1 MYKTIA
7 DKKSVFHEFI
17 INTEDEL
24 QKVISQN
31 GSNDALRFRGVCEA
45 KYTMMSSLQRN
56 CSPQLSGRQKDYMTV
71 LLYRVKTAK
80 MVNDYFN
87 SKNRPI
93 NDLTCMALMQH
104 LGLPTPL
111 LDFSVDLNVALSFAA
126 DGVKMDSGSDETDS
140 YVSLYVF
147 DKNYE
152 FEVGSSVQQV
162 YMNGVATGEQ
172 MLKEYLENHP
182 NGNIDASVLDEV
194 NQYVKWED
202 LKELQIA
209 FVEYQPIAP
218 AVVMLSGQE
227 LDLGN
232 PNLNRQK
239 GCFLINLYD
248 ETTPLED
255 NWNGR
260 SNESR
265 NQFWATRSD
274 ATVWPYKGAITR
286 DKMTCYD
293 IKKDVIMSWAA
304 KYKCDLYDTTSETL
318 QLKNKLIEI
327 KEKLDSE
334 I

>member
-7 DKKSVFHEFI
+7 DKKSVFHEFT

-56 CSPQLSGRQKDYMTV
+56 CMPQLSGRQEDYMTV

-140 YVSLYVF
+140 
-147 DKNYE
+147 
-152 FEVGSSVQQV
+152 
-162 YMNGVATGEQ
+162 
-172 MLKEYLENHP
+172 
-182 NGNIDASVLDEV
+182 
-194 NQYVKWED
+194 
-202 LKELQIA
+202 
-209 FVEYQPIAP
+209 
-218 AVVMLSGQE
+218 
-227 LDLGN
+227 
-232 PNLNRQK
+232 
-239 GCFLINLYD
+239 
-248 ETTPLED
+248 
-255 NWNGR
+255 
-260 SNESR
+260 
-265 NQFWATRSD
+265 
-274 ATVWPYKGAITR
+274 
-286 DKMTCYD
+286 
-293 IKKDVIMSWAA
+293 
-304 KYKCDLYDTTSETL
+304 
-318 QLKNKLIEI
+318 
-327 KEKLDSE
+327 
-334 I
+334 